1 MALKSKQSEI
11 NEDFEVTET
20 EQVNFD
26 DLTADLEADYEENQ
40 GEHKVYY
47 TLSGK
52 EQQYNP
58 QWDVYKSYE
67 EDVGTYLEG
76 TPEVT
81 IIDKKA
87 DGKNYDALRLRV
99 IDDSTDEVLDCYM
112 NFPRWD
118 KNGYVENIT
127 KSFDFYRTCFDFIYS
142 VLRCRSEKNVVDKN
156 GDEYNRFKRVNL
168 KTFAMYV
175 DQMTKVKVEI
185 TEGNADSDY
194 NSWEIKHME

>member
-40 GEHKVYY
+40 GEQKVYY

-81 IIDKKA
+81 IIPKKDKS
-87 DGKNYDALRLRV
+87 YDALRLRV

-118 KNGYVENIT
+118 ENGYVENIT
-127 KSFDFYRTCFDFIYS
+127 KSFDFYRGCFDFIYS

-156 GDEYNRFKRVNL
+156 GEEYNRFKRVNL

-175 DQMTKVKVEI
+175 DQMSKVKVEI
-185 TEGNADSDY
+185 TEGNEDSDY